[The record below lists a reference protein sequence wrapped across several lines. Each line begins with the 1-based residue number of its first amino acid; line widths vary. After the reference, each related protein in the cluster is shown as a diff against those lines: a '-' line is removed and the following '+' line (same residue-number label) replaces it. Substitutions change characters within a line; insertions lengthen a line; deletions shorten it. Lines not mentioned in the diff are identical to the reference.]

1 MYDNYFKSIPLPF
14 PPNFLILRGSTIF
27 YDFDNINSL
36 NLPLPPN
43 YICICDSTVSN
54 DSSSLL
60 DLNLP
65 LPPGYVIQ
73 KINLT

>member
-14 PPNFLILRGSTIF
+14 PPNFLILRGLTIF
-27 YDFDNINSL
+27 DDFDNINSL

-43 YICICDSTVSN
+43 YICICDS
-54 DSSSLL
+54 SSLL

-65 LPPGYVIQ
+65 LPPGYVIF
-73 KINLT
+73 NN